1 MIVAPESK
9 TETEMSGSMKK
20 APMVIRRRTVS
31 TWQGLL
37 LLSLCITLTHCS
49 HDIHEKRADRIKDHV
64 ETFYDHLKHD
74 RVAAAVREN
83 EAIEHLSAQLGD
95 TITRRVNQPGTNQ
108 VDREWTD
115 LRMANETAA
124 QNWLALGQ
132 YLSIKKQYPLA
143 RATYQRV
150 MDTYTGPTERTY
162 RDQAARA
169 LRDLDILNPPPASQ

>member
-1 MIVAPESK
+1 VARLQTLSSWK
-9 TETEMSGSMKK
+9 CLWLFSL
-20 APMVIRRRTVS
+20 
-31 TWQGLL
+31 GLGL
-37 LLSLCITLTHCS
+37 AHCA
-49 HDIHEKRADRIKDHV
+49 HDIHENRADSIKHHV
-64 ETFYDHLKHD
+64 ESFYDHLKHD

-83 EAIEHLSAQLGD
+83 EAIEHLSAQLSD

-115 LRMANETAA
+115 LRIANETAA

-132 YLSIKKQYPLA
+132 YLSIKKQYAQA

-150 MDTYTGPTERTY
+150 MNTYTGSTERLY

-169 LRDLDILNPPPASQ
+169 IHDLDILNPSSASP

>member
-1 MIVAPESK
+1 MA
-9 TETEMSGSMKK
+9 
-20 APMVIRRRTVS
+20 IRLQTTS
-31 TWQGLL
+31 IWQRLL
-37 LLSLCITLTHCS
+37 LLFACLTLMDCS
-49 HDIHEKRADRIKDHV
+49 HDIHEKRADTIKNHV
-64 ETFYDHLKHD
+64 EAFYAHLKHD

-83 EAIEHLSAQLGD
+83 EAIEHLSSQLGE

-115 LRMANETAA
+115 LRIANETAA

-132 YLSIKKQYPLA
+132 YLSIKRQYPQA

-150 MDTYTGPTERTY
+150 VDTYTHSAERAY

-169 LRDLDILNPPPASQ
+169 IRDLEILGQPPVSQ

>member
-1 MIVAPESK
+1 
-9 TETEMSGSMKK
+9 
-20 APMVIRRRTVS
+20 MVIRSRTVS
-31 TWQGLL
+31 AWQGLL
-37 LLSLCITLTHCS
+37 LLSVCLTLAHCS
-49 HDIHEKRADRIKDHV
+49 HDIHEKRADTIKDHV
-64 ETFYDHLKHD
+64 ESFYNHLKHD

-95 TITRRVNQPGTNQ
+95 IITRRINQPGTNQ

-115 LRMANETAA
+115 FRTANETAA

-132 YLSIKKQYPLA
+132 YLSIKKQYSQA

-150 MDTYTGPTERTY
+150 MDTYTGPTDRTY

-169 LRDLDILNPPPASQ
+169 LSDLDVLNPNSASQ

>member
-1 MIVAPESK
+1 
-9 TETEMSGSMKK
+9 
-20 APMVIRRRTVS
+20 MVIRPRTVS
-31 TWQGLL
+31 AWQGLM
-37 LLSLCITLTHCS
+37 LLSFCFTLVHCS
-49 HDIHEKRADRIKDHV
+49 HDIHDKRADTIKDHV
-64 ETFYDHLKHD
+64 ESFYDHLKHD

-95 TITRRVNQPGTNQ
+95 TITRRVNQPGPNR

-132 YLSIKKQYPLA
+132 YLSIKKQYPQA

-150 MDTYTGPTERTY
+150 LDTYTGPTERTY

-169 LRDLDILNPPPASQ
+169 IRDLDILNPTPASP